1 MVYTITMMSRRKLL
15 KVSLD
20 LTEKNVS
27 QNVWKQLSIT
37 KLKIITNNIYSKEV
51 KVQRKMLRKLLD
63 VTDRILIIH
72 AQKYSIEDLPIIV

>member
-37 KLKIITNNIYSKEV
+37 KLKIITNNIYLKEV

-72 AQKYSIEDLPIIV
+72 AQKYSIEDLPITV